1 VFSEK
6 KIDSLMK
13 NMGIS
18 MHDEVKA
25 NAEKWP
31 QDSKWYYDQ
40 NSYKE
45 EVELM
50 KKFIRLN
57 LDTLDRYFD

>member
-1 VFSEK
+1 
-6 KIDSLMK
+6 MQ
-13 NMGIS
+13 
-18 MHDEVKA
+18 DEIKA

-31 QDSKWYYDQ
+31 LDSKWYYDQ
-40 NSYKE
+40 NSYE
-45 EVELM
+45 NEVELM